1 MATLQVRIDD
11 TLKNNSDALFSSLG
25 LDTPTAVRMF
35 LNAAQEYHGFP
46 FPINR
51 HPLSIESAEAIE
63 DARLHRNLH
72 GPYATAE
79 DAVNAML
86 EE

>member
-11 TLKNNSDALFSSLG
+11 NLKTNSDALFSSLG
-25 LDTPTAVRMF
+25 LDTPTAVRIF
-35 LNAAQEYHGFP
+35 LTAAQNYNGFP

-51 HPLSIESAEAIE
+51 PPLSAESAEAFE
-63 DARLHRNLH
+63 DARLHRNLY

-79 DAVNAML
+79 DAVKAML
-86 EE
+86 ED